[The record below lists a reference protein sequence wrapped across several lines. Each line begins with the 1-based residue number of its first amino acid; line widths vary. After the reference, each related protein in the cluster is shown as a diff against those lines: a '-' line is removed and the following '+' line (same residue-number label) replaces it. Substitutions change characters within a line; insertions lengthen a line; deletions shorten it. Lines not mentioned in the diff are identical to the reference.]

1 MITVVGSVNL
11 DVTAT
16 VEHHPRLGETV
27 LASDLHTDHG
37 GKGANQAVAA
47 ARLGGDVT
55 FVGAV
60 GRDST
65 GNELVS
71 RLGRE
76 GVDVTAVQIA
86 PEPSGT
92 AMITIDE
99 YGENTIVVAPGANL
113 SVQIDDRVRDLLR
126 RSDVVM
132 SQLEIPVEVVAE
144 AARESGGKF
153 ILNAAPPAILPTSI
167 TSLVDV
173 LIVNQNEAIAL
184 VGSLEPRALRALG
197 TGVVIVTRG
206 AEGAEVVTPTD
217 VGYVPVIPVRAVDTT
232 GAGDAFC
239 GAFAVGIAEGRDP
252 FEAAALGAVAGAL
265 ATRKVGARTGMPTR
279 RELDSEF
286 RRRP

>member
-16 VEHHPRLGETV
+16 VDHHPRLGETV
-27 LASDLHTDHG
+27 MARDLHTDHG

-47 ARLGGDVT
+47 ARLGGDVA

-71 RLGRE
+71 RLGHE
-76 GVDVTAVQIA
+76 GVDVSAVQIVS
-86 PEPSGT
+86 EPSGT

-113 SVQIDDRVRDLLR
+113 GVTIDDHARDLLH

-132 SQLEIPVEVVAE
+132 SQLEIPLHVVEE
-144 AARESGGKF
+144 AARESGGRF
-153 ILNAAPPAILPTSI
+153 ILNAAPPMVLPATI

-173 LIVNQNEAIAL
+173 LIVNQNEAIGL
-184 VGSLEPRALRALG
+184 VGSLEPAALRALG
-197 TGVVIVTRG
+197 TDVVVVTRG
-206 AEGAEVVTPTD
+206 AEGAEVVTGAD
-217 VGYVPVIPVRAVDTT
+217 VGYVPVVPVRAVDTT

-239 GAFAVGIAEGRDP
+239 GAFAVAISEGRNP

-265 ATRKVGARTGMPTR
+265 TTRRVGARTGMPTR
-279 RELDSEF
+279 QELDTEF
-286 RRRP
+286 RRTP